1 MPSMTAAS
9 TSPSSPCNPKAS
21 TSTSILFSILSSSL
35 RSESGCAFRL
45 VPKLPRRLSGDGPH
59 VTMRSSYHDVATALC
74 PGAPAGPDLTS
85 GPAGGHMPRRP
96 RGWVG
101 GPGWVVCVCVH
112 SPRVASL
119 RFLHSRS
126 LSLSL
131 SKSESPKYQLSEC
144 HW

>member
-45 VPKLPRRLSGDGPH
+45 LPKLPRRLSGDGPH
-59 VTMRSSYHDVATALC
+59 VTMRSSYVATALC

-85 GPAGGHMPRRP
+85 GPAGPGHMPRRP

-101 GPGWVVCVCVH
+101 GPGWVVCVCAQ
-112 SPRVASL
+112 SPSSL
-119 RFLHSRS
+119 TEVPS